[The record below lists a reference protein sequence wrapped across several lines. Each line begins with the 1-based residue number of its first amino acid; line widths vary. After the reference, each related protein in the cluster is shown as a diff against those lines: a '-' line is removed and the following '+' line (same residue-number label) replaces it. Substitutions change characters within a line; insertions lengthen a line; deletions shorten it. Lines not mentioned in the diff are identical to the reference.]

1 MTPKETAIATVEK
14 FFELLGY
21 NAQVNDYWESNGGI
35 DCIVHDY
42 QLHDYQLHDYQGP
55 YTIVGSSFEGSQDT
69 ISVNVY
75 DLNDDAK
82 RDHVLR
88 VSRVTPELAARF
100 TREAITAY
108 ERG

>member
-1 MTPKETAIATVEK
+1 MTPKETAISTVEK
-14 FFELLGY
+14 FFELQGCH
-21 NAQVNDYWESNGGI
+21 AQVNDFWESHGAI

-42 QLHDYQLHDYQGP
+42 QVHDYQGP

-75 DLNDDAK
+75 NLEDDAK

-88 VSRVTPELAARF
+88 VSRVSPELAAKF
-100 TREAITAY
+100 TREAIAAY
-108 ERG
+108 EQELAE

>member
-14 FFELLGY
+14 FFKLLGC
-21 NAQVNDYWESNGGI
+21 AVRVDDYWESCGVI

-42 QLHDYQLHDYQGP
+42 QVHDYQGP

-75 DLNDDAK
+75 NLEDDAK

-88 VSRVTPELAARF
+88 VSRIAPELAAKF
-100 TREAITAY
+100 TQEAINAY
-108 ERG
+108 EQKLGE

>member
-1 MTPKETAIATVEK
+1 MTPKEAATATVEK

-21 NAQVNDYWESNGGI
+21 NVQVNDYWESHGGI
-35 DCIVHDY
+35 DCIV
-42 QLHDYQLHDYQGP
+42 HDYQLHDYQGP

-75 DLNDDAK
+75 NLEDDAK

-88 VSRVTPELAARF
+88 VSRVTPELAAKF
-100 TREAITAY
+100 TREAINAY
-108 ERG
+108 EQELAE

>member
-1 MTPKETAIATVEK
+1 MTPKETATVTVEK
-14 FFELLGY
+14 FFELLGCHV
-21 NAQVNDYWESNGGI
+21 QVNDFWESHGGI

-42 QLHDYQLHDYQGP
+42 QLHDHQGP

-88 VSRVTPELAARF
+88 VSRVTLELAARF
-100 TREAITAY
+100 TREAINAY
-108 ERG
+108 EQELGE

>member
-1 MTPKETAIATVEK
+1 MTPKETATATVEK
-14 FFELLGY
+14 FFELLGCHV
-21 NAQVNDYWESNGGI
+21 QVNDFWESHGGI
-35 DCIVHDY
+35 DCIV
-42 QLHDYQLHDYQGP
+42 HDYQLHDYQGP

-88 VSRVTPELAARF
+88 VSRITPELAARF

-108 ERG
+108 EQELAE